1 MYKILIVSNERI
13 SKSSSNGRTLLNL
26 LFGYESSSIAQFYI
40 YGKKDESVVTS
51 SFQVSDKDALNAF
64 LHVKNQSVSNE
75 NEHKPTRK
83 KISHSCKN
91 MVIRN
96 FIWMKYQ
103 WWDSRFEKFINDFSP
118 DLVLFQAGD
127 SPFMY
132 SIAYRIS
139 KRWNIPLVMYNS
151 ESYVLK
157 RRIYSSANIYSI
169 WHFALMRSLRYWYK
183 KVMEI
188 CSFCIYSMEELEK
201 AYQKAYPHPGRSKTL
216 YISSSIESGQT
227 IVANTPEVFTVAY
240 CGNLGVGRSDCLL
253 EFAQTL
259 YKVDKTAKLVICG
272 KFPSFDLQQRI
283 CEIPI
288 VEYRGFVS
296 YEEVQK
302 IIKLSSAVLHCE
314 KDDRLID
321 LKYAFSTKIADSLAC
336 GKPFIVFASHDYPFV
351 KYLEKHNAAH
361 IAGNKNEL
369 EETLYNC
376 INDREFLHNTV
387 NNALNLARQNHNI
400 QKNAEIFRQIINNM
414 VYRKDE
420 YINRKEV

>member
-1 MYKILIVSNERI
+1 MYKILIVSNESI
-13 SKSSSNGRTLLNL
+13 SKTSSNGRTLLNL
-26 LFGYESSSIAQFYI
+26 LFGYDSSSLAQFYI
-40 YGKKDESVVTS
+40 HGKKDESVVS
-51 SFQVSDKDALNAF
+51 NFFQVSDKEALNAF
-64 LHVKNQSVSNE
+64 LHIKNQSVSNE
-75 NEHKPTRK
+75 NEHKPMRK
-83 KISHSCKN
+83 KIPHSCKN
-91 MVIRN
+91 IVIRN
-96 FIWMKYQ
+96 FVWMTYQ
-103 WWDSRFEKFINDFSP
+103 WWDTRFEKFINEFDP

-169 WHFALMRSLRYWYK
+169 WHFALMRSLKYWYK

-201 AYQKAYPHPGRSKTL
+201 AYQKEYPHPGRSKTL
-216 YISSSIESGQT
+216 YISSSIESGHT
-227 IVANTPEVFTVAY
+227 IVDNTPEVFTVAY

-259 YKVDKTAKLVICG
+259 YKLDKTAKLIICG
-272 KFPSFDLQQRI
+272 KFPSFDIQQKI
-283 CEIPI
+283 CEIPL
-288 VEYRGFVS
+288 VDYRGLVS

-302 IIKLSSAVLHCE
+302 IIQSSSAVLHCE
-314 KDDRLID
+314 NDDRLID

-351 KYLEKHNAAH
+351 QYLENHKAAH
-361 IAGNKNEL
+361 IAGNIREL
-369 EETLYNC
+369 EEILTKCVSDRGFLYN
-376 INDREFLHNTV
+376 TV
-387 NNALNLARQNHNI
+387 RNALDLTQQNHNI
-400 QKNAEIFRQIINNM
+400 NTNARKFQEIISAVLDSKKANTYN
-414 VYRKDE
+414 
-420 YINRKEV
+420 